1 MIHKTN
7 RIIAVASVAIVW
19 SLIGPTHAEESKA
32 YMVGLVNVSNKD
44 WVAEYR
50 KKNNEILN
58 DHGGRILVRGKP
70 AEVLEGAGPDA
81 DAIIVVEFSSMEK
94 AQGWY
99 NDPRYKPLIKLRQT
113 GAEVDFLLMEALQ
126 Q

>member
-1 MIHKTN
+1 MTFRCLITAAY
-7 RIIAVASVAIVW
+7 AVIVW
-19 SLIGPTHAEESKA
+19 SLLGPAHADGPKA

-50 KKNNEILN
+50 KKNSEILK

-70 AEVLEGAGPDA
+70 AEVLEGAAPEPDV
-81 DAIIVVEFSSMEK
+81 IIVVEFPSMEQAK
-94 AQGWY
+94 AWHS
-99 NDPRYKPLIKLRQT
+99 DPRYQPLIKLRQT
-113 GAEVDFLLMEALQ
+113 GAEVDFFLMEALQ